1 MKRETAYLVY
11 DNEIV
16 VGITLSEAEAAY
28 QVWQLFLDRISPEKE
43 NKVLED
49 LGYENMKDLE
59 DDWYGGLFGWSIGY
73 SYYDEYPI
81 LNELGI
87 D

>member
-1 MKRETAYLVY
+1 MKYEVAYLVY
-11 DNEIV
+11 DNEEV
-16 VGITLSEAEAAY
+16 VGIALSEAEAAY
-28 QVWQLFLDRISPEKE
+28 QVWQLFRKRTGPEKE
-43 NKVLED
+43 SKVLED
-49 LGYENMKDLE
+49 LGYESMEDLE
-59 DDWYGGLFGWSIGY
+59 DDWYAGLFGWSIGY